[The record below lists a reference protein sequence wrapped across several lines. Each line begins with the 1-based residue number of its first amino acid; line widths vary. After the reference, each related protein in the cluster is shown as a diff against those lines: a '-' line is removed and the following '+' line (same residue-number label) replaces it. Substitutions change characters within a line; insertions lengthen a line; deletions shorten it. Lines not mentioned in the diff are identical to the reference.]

1 MNLLVFKEKLRRFYG
16 RYSLYLIPV
25 IKFFVGF
32 LAAWLIN
39 SNLGFMEQLDT
50 PLVPAVFG
58 LASSFL
64 PMV

>member
-1 MNLLVFKEKLRRFYG
+1 MMNLLVFKEKLRRFYG

-39 SNLGFMEQLDT
+39 SNLARDKICGAI
-50 PLVPAVFG
+50 VA
-58 LASSFL
+58 A
-64 PMV
+64 